1 MPISFYSTP
10 WKDIETSMFIA
21 MNRFKIKPGCEQDFI
36 AIWEGRDTFLKEVPG
51 FKSFNLLRGLST
63 EEYTLFS
70 SHATWESREAF
81 EGWTKSDAFRKAH
94 ANAGARKDIYLGP
107 PQLECFEVVL

>member
-1 MPISFYSTP
+1 MYS
-10 WKDIETSMFIA
+10 A
-21 MNRFKIKPGCEQDFI
+21 MNRFKIKLGCEQDFVE
-36 AIWEGRDTFLKEVPG
+36 IWKGRDTFLKEVPG
-51 FKSFNLLRGLST
+51 FKSFHLLQGASN

-81 EGWTKSDAFRKAH
+81 EGWTKSEEFRKAH
-94 ANAGARKDIYLGP
+94 ANAGARRDIYLGP